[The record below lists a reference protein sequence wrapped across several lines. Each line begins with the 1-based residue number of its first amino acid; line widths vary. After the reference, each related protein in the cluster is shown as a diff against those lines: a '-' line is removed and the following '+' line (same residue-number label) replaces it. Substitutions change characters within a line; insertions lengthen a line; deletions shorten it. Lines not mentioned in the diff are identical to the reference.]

1 MSSCCSEEHSQL
13 SMLSVGATQF
23 VCDAFGSVRSFPGTG
38 DLVFQMC
45 RLEGAAVLQ
54 AVLCNGVSWGESL

>member
-1 MSSCCSEEHSQL
+1 
-13 SMLSVGATQF
+13 MLSVGATQF